1 MKLLVTGGAGFIG
14 SNYVHWVLA
23 NRPDV
28 KVVNFDKLTD
38 VANEE
43 NLRDIEQDPR
53 YRFVKGDVADPDAV
67 DGVMGGCD
75 AVVHFAAESHVDRSI
90 LDASSF
96 YRTNVEG
103 TLVMLEAARVHKPAR
118 FVQISTDEVY
128 GSLGETGS
136 FSETSPIQP
145 NSPYAASKAAADL
158 FVRSYV
164 ETHGVPAVVT
174 RCCNN
179 YGPYQFPEKLI
190 PLVTIR
196 ALEEKT
202 LPVYGDGSNVR
213 DWIYVDDHC
222 AAIHAVLESGKV
234 GEVYNIGSRAER
246 PNLAIVREILKRLS
260 RSEDLIRFVKDRPGH
275 DWRYAIDPT
284 KIESELG
291 WKPAVSFESG
301 VDRTVSWYREN
312 ADWWEAIRRRPSWAQ
327 FFASWYDDRLANARR
342 EKDTSSND

>member
-1 MKLLVTGGAGFIG
+1 MKILVTGGAGFIG
-14 SNYVHWVLA
+14 SNYIHWVLA
-23 NRPDV
+23 NRPDAS
-28 KVVNFDKLTD
+28 VVNFDKLTD

-43 NLRDIEQDPR
+43 NLRDVAGDPR
-53 YRFVKGDVADPDAV
+53 YRFVKGDVADPAAVDAV
-67 DGVMGGCD
+67 MNGCD

-90 LDASSF
+90 LDAESF

-103 TLVMLEAARVHKPAR
+103 TLVLLEAARKHGPGR

-128 GSLGETGS
+128 GSLGETGAFTES
-136 FSETSPIQP
+136 SPIRP

-190 PLVTIR
+190 PLMTIR
-196 ALEEKT
+196 ALEQKT

-213 DWIYVDDHC
+213 DWIYVEDHC
-222 AAIHAVLESGKV
+222 SAIQAVLEKGAI

-246 PNLAIVREILKRLS
+246 PNLEIVREILKRLG
-260 RSEDLIRFVKDRPGH
+260 RPEDLIRFVKDRPGH
-275 DWRYAIDPT
+275 DWRYAIDPA
-284 KIESELG
+284 KVERDLG
-291 WKPAVSFESG
+291 WKPATTFEAG
-301 VDRTVSWYREN
+301 VDRTVQWYREN
-312 ADWWEAIRRRPSWAQ
+312 EAWWDAIRRRPSWAK
-327 FFASWYDDRLANARR
+327 FFASWYDDRLANASRGKEAR
-342 EKDTSSND
+342 SKE